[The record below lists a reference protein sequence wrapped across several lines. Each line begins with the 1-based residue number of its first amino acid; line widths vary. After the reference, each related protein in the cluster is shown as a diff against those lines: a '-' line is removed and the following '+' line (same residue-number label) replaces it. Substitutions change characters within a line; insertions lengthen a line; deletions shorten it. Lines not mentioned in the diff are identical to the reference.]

1 MTRPPPRPRPIFFAP
16 FWAVPR
22 TTMTP
27 IPPFHR
33 GTLRYR
39 VMLAVAAYGAL
50 VTGSTGLFI
59 LHDRKTEVAAAQTRV
74 SAAVNLLAE
83 HTERNFTAIN
93 LVLHHIGRDMDEV
106 PPGRLGSGSAWMT
119 VQDAAGLLP
128 LPGIIAVYDA
138 DGRAVQVSSAF
149 TPPPVSEAAGLE
161 FFQTARDDPAPL
173 TVGRTTQLGGSG
185 PLFTLTRRRVD
196 EAGRFTGTITAGI
209 GTTYFT
215 AFNRHLGLGDGAVSG
230 IYRTDGTII
239 VRFPTADSM
248 APNIENTALLAQAH
262 ATPAGTVR
270 LVSPVDGGDRLM
282 AHRWIDGTS
291 VFVAAGIRMDTV
303 LGPWRTRTAW
313 LIPTALV
320 LLAAGIMAGRALV
333 RALDRQERT
342 MAELEAMRAAA
353 EKAHTAKSRFMAGA
367 SHDLRQP
374 IQALRLFLGILEE
387 TLDKPA
393 HIQITQNAT
402 RALEASER
410 LLSSL
415 LDASRLDAGTV
426 TPAIGPVPLT
436 AVLDPIAT
444 QIGPLATEKGL
455 RFLYHP
461 LDMTVVTDPSLL
473 ERMVRNLLANALR
486 YTTRGGLMLGC
497 RRRAN
502 TVRIEVWD
510 TGAGIPPAA
519 LTAIWDEFYQ
529 VGTRTTGEKG
539 LGLGLSI
546 VQRLGTLLHHPTGVT
561 SREGRGSVFFIT
573 VPLAGGAGGG
583 NGSACQH
590 REPSLHG

>member
-1 MTRPPPRPRPIFFAP
+1 
-16 FWAVPR
+16 
-22 TTMTP
+22 MTP
-27 IPPFHR
+27 TPPFR
-33 GTLRYR
+33 QGTLRYR
-39 VMLAVAAYGAL
+39 VMVAMAAYGAL
-50 VTGSTGLFI
+50 VMGSTGLFI
-59 LHDRKTEVAAAQTRV
+59 LHDHDTEVAAARTRV
-74 SAAVNLLAE
+74 TAAVNLLAE

-106 PPGRLGSGSAWMT
+106 PPERIGGGSTWMM

-128 LPGIIAVYDA
+128 LPGIIAVYGA
-138 DGRAVQVSSAF
+138 DGHAVQVSSAF
-149 TPPPVSEAAGLE
+149 PPPPGSDAGEQE

-173 TVGRTTQLGGSG
+173 SVGRTIRLGGDG

-196 EAGRFTGTITAGI
+196 EAGGFAGAVTAGI
-209 GTTYFT
+209 DTAYFT

-230 IYRTDGTII
+230 IYRTDGAII
-239 VRFPTADSM
+239 VRFPMAD
-248 APNIENTALLAQAH
+248 PTGPGIENTGLLAQART
-262 ATPAGTVR
+262 APAGTVR

-282 AHRWIDGTS
+282 AYRRIEETS

-313 LIPTALV
+313 LIPTALL
-320 LLAAGIMAGRALV
+320 LLAAGVLAGRALIH
-333 RALDRQERT
+333 ALDRQERT
-342 MAELEAMRAAA
+342 MAELDTMRAAA
-353 EKAHTAKSRFMAGA
+353 EKAHAAKSRFMAAA

-393 HIQITQNAT
+393 HVQITQNAT

-415 LDASRLDAGTV
+415 LDASRLDAGAV
-426 TPAIGPVPLT
+426 TPAIGPVPLS

-444 QIGPLATEKGL
+444 QTGPLATEKGL

-461 LDMTVVTDPSLL
+461 LDVTVCTDPSLL

-486 YTTRGGLMLGC
+486 YTDHGGVMLGC
-497 RRRAN
+497 RRRGDA
-502 TVRIEVWD
+502 VRIEVWD
-510 TGAGIPPAA
+510 TGPGIPPAA
-519 LTAIWDEFYQ
+519 LAAIWDEFYQ
-529 VGTRTTGEKG
+529 AGTRTTGEKG

-546 VQRLGTLLHHPTGVT
+546 VQRLGALLHHPTGVE
-561 SREGRGSVFFIT
+561 SREGRGSVFSIT
-573 VPLAGGAGGG
+573 VPLAGGSGD
-583 NGSACQH
+583 GSACQH
-590 REPSLHG
+590 REPSLHE